1 MQDLLTD
8 VLHDTLSMLPF
19 LYAAYVFMEYLE
31 HKSNDKM
38 QRLLAG
44 TRRFWSTGW
53 FCARYCTTMR
63 FFCYCRVVYI

>member
-44 TRRFWSTGW
+44 TCLLYTSPSPRD
-53 FCARYCTTMR
+53 
-63 FFCYCRVVYI
+63 